1 MGPMNAQQF
10 LEKHGREGAQA
21 FCDKVHTSLA
31 YFLQVAEGKRTV
43 SRKTAERWEH
53 ASGGAM
59 DRVSLVFGSN
69 PPPPVEVA
77 VAAQQVLD
85 SSEEGGHVAP

>member
-1 MGPMNAQQF
+1 VNAQQF

-21 FCDKVHTSLA
+21 FCDKVGTSLA

-43 SRKTAERWEH
+43 SRNTAARWELE
-53 ASGGAM
+53 SGGEM

-69 PPPPVEVA
+69 PPPPVEVV
-77 VAAQQVLD
+77 VAANEPLD
-85 SSEEGGHVAP
+85 EEGGHAAS

>member
-1 MGPMNAQQF
+1 MNAQQF

-21 FCDKVHTSLA
+21 FCDAVDTSLA

-43 SRKTAERWEH
+43 GRKTAERWELV
-53 ASGGAM
+53 SGQLHGVDGAM

-69 PPPPVEVA
+69 PPPPAEVV
-77 VAAQQVLD
+77 VAANFPD
-85 SSEEGGHVAP
+85 IPPRANT

>member
-1 MGPMNAQQF
+1 MNAQQF

-21 FCDKVHTSLA
+21 FCDAVDTSLA

-53 ASGGAM
+53 ASDGEM

-69 PPPPVEVA
+69 PPPPVEV
-77 VAAQQVLD
+77 VIAAN
-85 SSEEGGHVAP
+85 EGGVHAPPRDP

>member
-1 MGPMNAQQF
+1 MNAQQF

-21 FCDKVHTSLA
+21 FCEKVGTSLA

-43 SRKTAERWEH
+43 SRKTAERWELI
-53 ASGGAM
+53 SDGAM

-69 PPPPVEVA
+69 PPPPVDVV
-77 VAAQQVLD
+77 VAAQQVD
-85 SSEEGGHVAP
+85 EGSGDAAS